1 MLLCGQARSGCLRT
15 SGGPLCRSFLPYAEP
30 SKVSTDLTVDQA
42 LKRVRS
48 WRRSA
53 ERAEEA
59 RQKAVDE
66 LYAAVR
72 AAVEAGVPIA
82 QVAREAGLSRQG
94 VYNVL
99 PKKNR

>member
-1 MLLCGQARSGCLRT
+1 
-15 SGGPLCRSFLPYAEP
+15 
-30 SKVSTDLTVDQA
+30 LTVDEA

-48 WRRSA
+48 RRRSA

-66 LYAAVR
+66 LYGAVR
-72 AAVEAGVPIA
+72 AAVEVGVPIA

-99 PKKNR
+99 PRK